1 MAFEVNCTK
10 RLNTYF
16 CPSIC
21 QYTYL
26 VYSSKNLEFI
36 SIISFDTT
44 MKRVERECLL
54 MPKQISID
62 FLSNT
67 HTIVETKGWFQYQR
81 EKGRDRKYYKCC
93 VILQDRNN
101 TVADCKMGRHRTS
114 NKSSEQTMI
123 VMIKLKIKQ
132 QRLYFRLL

>member
-1 MAFEVNCTK
+1 
-10 RLNTYF
+10 
-16 CPSIC
+16 
-21 QYTYL
+21 
-26 VYSSKNLEFI
+26 
-36 SIISFDTT
+36 
-44 MKRVERECLL
+44 MKRVERECLF

-67 HTIVETKGWFQYQR
+67 HTRVETKGWFQYQR

-101 TVADCKMGRHRTS
+101 TVADCKMGQHKTS

-123 VMIKLKIKQ
+123 VMIKL
-132 QRLYFRLL
+132 